1 MSGLHLLVVTSYGDH
16 TALTG
21 GRLRRDNVVRGL
33 RASGHTVDRLD
44 IPARPGPRSA
54 ARATWV
60 STTPAFRRRVRVA
73 DAVLLGDVFCLPMMP
88 VLRRAGVPVL
98 VDLVDSP
105 YRLVGSA
112 PRSTVRERLSAA
124 AQDAQLV
131 PVMQVLLPMADAVSY
146 ISDEDVSADAARVRR
161 LPASYVVPNGIHPRL
176 SAIEL
181 EAPPEDGYLAWL
193 ADWIYPPN
201 QESLRWF
208 VREVAPLL
216 PDDALARVRLFGHG
230 EPWATVD
237 ADEDSARAAA
247 VMGRGGFVEELADVY
262 RGARAVVAPVT
273 RGAGMNNKVLEPL
286 AAGRDLLTTPVGV
299 RGLSDAVRGGVRLA
313 EDGPTFARELEE
325 MLREPWDRA
334 RAERARAS
342 VSAMSWERSGQEMNA
357 AVREVAA
364 RGRQRGA
371 LIR

>member
-1 MSGLHLLVVTSYGDH
+1 MSGLHVLVVTSYGDH

-33 RASGHTVDRLD
+33 RTSGHTVDRLD
-44 IPARPGPRSA
+44 VPARPGPRSA
-54 ARATWV
+54 ARATWM
-60 STTPAFRRRVRVA
+60 SMMPAFRRRVRAA
-73 DAVLLGDVFCLPMMP
+73 DVVLVGDVFCLPTMP
-88 VLRRAGVPVL
+88 VLRRMGVPVL

-146 ISDEDVSADAARVRR
+146 ISDEDVSADAERVRR
-161 LPASYVVPNGIHPRL
+161 LPTSYVVPNGIHPEL
-176 SAIEL
+176 SAVEL

-193 ADWIYPPN
+193 ADWTYPPN

-208 VREVAPLL
+208 TREVVPLL
-216 PDDALARVRLFGHG
+216 PDEVLARVTLFGNG
-230 EPWATVD
+230 EPWATAHVGED
-237 ADEDSARAAA
+237 AGRAAA
-247 VMGRGGFVEELADVY
+247 VMARGGFVEELADVY
-262 RGARAVVAPVT
+262 RGSRAVVAPVT

-286 AAGRDLLTTPVGV
+286 AAGRELLTTSVGV
-299 RGLSDAVRGGVRLA
+299 RGLSDAIREGVRQA
-313 EDGPTFARELEE
+313 DDGPTFVRELEE
-325 MLREPWDRA
+325 MLGEPWDRA
-334 RAERARAS
+334 RAEKARES
-342 VSAMSWERSGQEMNA
+342 VSAMSWERSGKEMDV

-364 RGRQRGA
+364 RGRQRA
-371 LIR
+371 ASIR

>member
-1 MSGLHLLVVTSYGDH
+1 MSGLHVLVVTSYGDH

-44 IPARPGPRSA
+44 IPAPPGPRSA

-60 STTPAFRRRVRVA
+60 SLTPAFRRRVHAA
-73 DAVLLGDVFCLPMMP
+73 DVVLLGDVFCLPMMP
-88 VLRRAGVPVL
+88 ALRRTRVPVL

-112 PRSTVRERLSAA
+112 PRSTLRERVSAV

-131 PVMQVLLPMADAVSY
+131 PVMQVLLPMADVVSY
-146 ISDEDVSADAARVRR
+146 ISDEDVTADAERVRR
-161 LPASYVVPNGIHPRL
+161 LPVAHVVPNGIHPQL
-176 SAIEL
+176 SAVEL

-208 VREVAPLL
+208 AREVAPLL
-216 PDDALARVRLFGHG
+216 SDDVLARVTLFGNG
-230 EPWATVD
+230 EPWATAEAGV
-237 ADEDSARAAA
+237 AAARAAA
-247 VMGRGGFVEELADVY
+247 LMGRGGFVEELADVY

-286 AAGRDLLTTPVGV
+286 AAGRELLTTSVGV
-299 RGLSDAVRGGVRLA
+299 RGLSDAIRGGVRQA
-313 EDGPTFARELEE
+313 DDGPTFARELEA

-334 RAERARAS
+334 RVERARES
-342 VSAMSWERSGQEMNA
+342 VSAMSWERSGREMDA

-364 RGRQRGA
+364 RGRQRA
-371 LIR
+371 ASIR

>member
-1 MSGLHLLVVTSYGDH
+1 
-16 TALTG
+16 
-21 GRLRRDNVVRGL
+21 
-33 RASGHTVDRLD
+33 
-44 IPARPGPRSA
+44 
-54 ARATWV
+54 
-60 STTPAFRRRVRVA
+60 
-73 DAVLLGDVFCLPMMP
+73 
-88 VLRRAGVPVL
+88 
-98 VDLVDSP
+98 
-105 YRLVGSA
+105 
-112 PRSTVRERLSAA
+112 
-124 AQDAQLV
+124 
-131 PVMQVLLPMADAVSY
+131 VLLPMADAVSY
-146 ISDEDVSADAARVRR
+146 ISDEDVSADAERVRR
-161 LPASYVVPNGIHPRL
+161 LPASYVVPNGIHPQL
-176 SAIEL
+176 SASEL

-313 EDGPTFARELEE
+313 EDGPAFARELEE
-325 MLREPWDRA
+325 MLNAPWDRA
-334 RAERARAS
+334 RAERARES
-342 VSAMSWERSGQEMNA
+342 VSAMSWERSGREMDA